1 MKKLLPY
8 NTKVNRNTYNED
20 IVIHFFLFISWPFIS
35 FIFALKNFNQPKA
48 KYFIILF
55 FGLFGYTF
63 FINSN
68 SGADSIRY
76 AQTFIDFSNSSYL
89 ELHTILSSFNYDSG
103 SSFDIVIPL
112 LSFSL
117 SKITNNWHILF
128 AVYAIL
134 YGYFN
139 IKCISLMYN
148 LYLTKANYNS
158 LLYFLFFLLIAPIY
172 EINGIRY
179 YLATWI
185 FFYGAYYVVIYEK
198 NIYLIIALFSCLV
211 HFSYFSVNM
220 ILIVFVIL
228 GKKNIVYYPL
238 LISSFILPKNS
249 EELIRN
255 IVDQLPFG
263 LSMHV
268 NEYSK
273 NINSISY
280 LSDNV
285 TVLVSSYVT
294 SFFYWFLIVS
304 VFLTMYKL
312 RFIIKENKYLRLY
325 SFLLLLLSFV
335 NYISIVPS
343 GERFNS
349 IFQLFS
355 IAFLLNIY
363 TKYSSLKTNILL
375 YSGTP
380 LFLISALF
388 QFRYLSEFLNMTL
401 FLPFP
406 LFFQNR
412 EINYPA
418 FNLFFQWLH

>member
-68 SGADSIRY
+68 SAADSIRY

-89 ELHTILSSFNYDSG
+89 ELHTILSSFNYDNG

-198 NIYLIIALFSCLV
+198 YIYLIIALFSCLV
-211 HFSYFSVNM
+211 HFSYFSANM

-228 GKKNIVYYPL
+228 GRKNIVYYPL
-238 LISSFILPKNS
+238 LISSFIVPKYS
-249 EELIRN
+249 EKLINN

-263 LSMHV
+263 LSLHV
-268 NEYSK
+268 NDYTK
-273 NINSISY
+273 NINAISY
-280 LSDNV
+280 LSDNI
-285 TVLVSSYVT
+285 TVIVSLYVT
-294 SFFYWFLIVS
+294 SFFNWF
-304 VFLTMYKL
+304 
-312 RFIIKENKYLRLY
+312 
-325 SFLLLLLSFV
+325 
-335 NYISIVPS
+335 
-343 GERFNS
+343 FN
-349 IFQLFS
+349 FS
-355 IAFLLNIY
+355 H
-363 TKYSSLKTNILL
+363 TH
-375 YSGTP
+375 GT
-380 LFLISALF
+380 
-388 QFRYLSEFLNMTL
+388 T
-401 FLPFP
+401 
-406 LFFQNR
+406 
-412 EINYPA
+412 PA
-418 FNLFFQWLH
+418 